1 MQRVPASPGRPP
13 VRRSG
18 FTLLEVAVVAILIIM
33 LAGIV
38 VPQFQGALE
47 EAQTNGTRQMLE
59 RVRTAVE
66 YYAFQHDQELPGGSG
81 GFWSAQIFLDQL
93 MLATDLDGD
102 TAPVGTPGFPFG
114 PYLTDD
120 IGPNPFN
127 DLATLKLVGPG
138 EAMGAPDE
146 ETGWVF
152 FAETGA
158 FRANTAAEGHDGAAI
173 WEL

>member
-1 MQRVPASPGRPP
+1 M
-13 VRRSG
+13 RRSG

-66 YYAFQHDQELPGGSG
+66 YYAFQHDQELPGRSG
-81 GFWSAQIFLDQL
+81 GVWSTQAFLDQL
-93 MLATDLDGD
+93 MLASDLDGD
-102 TAPVGTPGFPFG
+102 TATPGTPGFPFG

-120 IGPNPFN
+120 LGPNPFN
-127 DLATLKLVGPG
+127 DLGSVRVVAPG
-138 EAMGAPDE
+138 ESMAEPDE

-158 FRANTAAEGHDGAAI
+158 FRANSACTGYDGSPV
-173 WEL
+173 WDL